1 MVGGQWGGLSKWQ
14 TCPTFSLSHLPIIV
28 PVPIPI
34 SVHLNV
40 CGWWWQRGFSR
51 CLAAIK
57 LDFISLHFQIIMIS
71 SELWWTHLDSILCP
85 MEPTSRPS
93 ADTIGGIH
101 YWCIW
106 HTVYH
111 KHCKKLCHDLFSG
124 HNYCHDLRFRLSEMW
139 AFSQTATCQSTCQSK
154 ACFVFVFR
162 YHRIFLCVCLC
173 GWTFL
178 YFAKGS
184 IWLVRFCQFKIL
196 KRIMLHSLK
205 YKLFVIFTNNAAFE
219 AKTVFVTLCKIS
231 IKILYSSCW
240 QKN

>member
-1 MVGGQWGGLSKWQ
+1 MGRFVQMTNLSNFIG
-14 TCPTFSLSHLPIIV
+14 TFSLSHLPIIV

-34 SVHLNV
+34 FVHLDV

-101 YWCIW
+101 YWCIL

-111 KHCKKLCHDLFSG
+111 KLGFKALQEVVSRFIFRSQWLSWFEVHD
-124 HNYCHDLRFRLSEMW
+124 
-139 AFSQTATCQSTCQSK
+139 CQKCEHFHKQQH
-154 ACFVFVFR
+154 VNQHVNQR
-162 YHRIFLCVCLC
+162 HVLCLC
-173 GWTFL
+173 FATIVFFFASVSVAELSSILPRAPFGW
-178 YFAKGS
+178 
-184 IWLVRFCQFKIL
+184 
-196 KRIMLHSLK
+196 
-205 YKLFVIFTNNAAFE
+205 
-219 AKTVFVTLCKIS
+219 
-231 IKILYSSCW
+231 
-240 QKN
+240 